1 MFRLLVAV
9 VLVTFSVCANAVV
22 VDYTTVPNGRYAS
35 VSLGGTTVTG
45 SDDVY
50 SGSFDN
56 KRGLGINRGPSFFS
70 YLTLDFRETM
80 SIDFGTTVVAAE
92 LTLVDIRPP
101 GNVSFQFEAFDGV
114 SSLGAIVFPF
124 ATSTPETYDLFA
136 LSGVSQMTSFSITV
150 LLPESTVGL
159 QVQSLSFSPAP
170 IGAVPVPAAIWL
182 FGTALLGLVGFGKQR
197 KAA

>member
-22 VDYTTVPNGRYAS
+22 VDYTILDPGRYPS

-50 SGSFDN
+50 SYSYFSI
-56 KRGLGINRGPSFFS
+56 RGLGINGGAN
-70 YLTLDFRETM
+70 YLTLDDGETM
-80 SIDFGTTVVAAE
+80 SIDFGTTVVAAD
-92 LTLVDIRPP
+92 LTIVDIRPP
-101 GNVSFQFEAFDGV
+101 GNVSFQLEAFDGA
-114 SSLGAIVFPF
+114 SSLGVFNSPLALDSVAPQAF
-124 ATSTPETYDLFA
+124 DLFA

-150 LLPESTVGL
+150 LSPELTVGL
-159 QVQSLSFSPAP
+159 KVQRLSFSPAP
-170 IGAVPVPAAIWL
+170 MSAVPVPAAIWL
-182 FGTALLGLVGFGKQR
+182 FGTALLGFVGFGKRR